1 MELNKEAIKGL
12 TQEYFDLR
20 KMKAETEKRMK
31 EVASILKE
39 YATTNGVQDS
49 NGSAYCE
56 TEKYVFGSQAKK
68 SVKLN
73 EVKAKEYLLA
83 LGLYEKVVETKE
95 YINEDKL
102 EQLISTGDLAP
113 EDIESMVDVKVTYAI
128 DIKEIQTEDN
138 QEEMPEVQVSN
149 SVRPVKKLPRKLKK

>member
-1 MELNKEAIKGL
+1 MELNREAIKGL

-31 EVASILKE
+31 EVATILKE
-39 YATTNGVQDS
+39 YATTNGVHDS

-56 TEKYVFGSQAKK
+56 TDNYIFGSQAKK

-73 EVKAKEYLLA
+73 EAKAKDYLLA

-128 DIKEIQTEDN
+128 DIKEIQKEEE
-138 QEEMPEVQVSN
+138 EEMPEVQVSN
-149 SVRPVKKLPRKLKK
+149 SKKPVKKLPKKLKK